1 MTRMSQH
8 VTHLTELSHA
18 FLRDAQSG
26 HLSARGRLD
35 ALFEAGYCALL
46 TVVDDDVVRREEH
59 PSVAI
64 VLQAC
69 RALGIPTDIATQY
82 IVNKYAAAD
91 DELPSFETMQAW
103 TGECRKRTIA

>member
-1 MTRMSQH
+1 MTPVGQR
-8 VTHLTELSHA
+8 VAHLTKLSDT

-26 HLSARGRLD
+26 HLSPRGQLD
-35 ALFEAGYCALL
+35 AMFEAGYCALL
-46 TVVDDDVVRREEH
+46 TVVDDEVIQREEH
-59 PSVAI
+59 PSIGI
-64 VLQAC
+64 VRQVC
-69 RALGIPTDIATQY
+69 RALDIPTDIATQY